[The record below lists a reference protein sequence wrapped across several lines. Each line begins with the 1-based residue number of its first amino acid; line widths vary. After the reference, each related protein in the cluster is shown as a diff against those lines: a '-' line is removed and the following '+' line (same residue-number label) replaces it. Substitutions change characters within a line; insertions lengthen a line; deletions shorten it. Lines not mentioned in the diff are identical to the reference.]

1 MLNEK
6 VKQALIEKYG
16 KFLADEE
23 ERLEDEN
30 AALGYERFMNRIY
43 KDREKGTIS
52 EGTAKSLLK
61 EVIPVF
67 SREIEQFVKDADT
80 GMCGRRHT
88 IVPLVRELSAEQVAY
103 IATKTILVETIR
115 CHNRLL
121 KLAKLSKAI
130 GKTIEDQA
138 RFESFFKTLSKA
150 EKSKVLNGVD
160 KRVGSLYKRRFM
172 LAQEKRFI
180 EEGII
185 ESWEK
190 WDDSKAVRVG
200 LKLIELFIRSTS
212 LGKITVVNQDGKTI
226 YTFALTNGILNYI
239 DCNDE
244 DLANMA
250 FVYRPMVVPPA
261 EWNAPIGGGYYAALS
276 RPVVF
281 VRMNTK
287 DCQSLYGDVEMPN
300 VYKAVNT
307 IQNTAWQ
314 INKRVFEVAQ
324 QIINWKNI
332 PEGLGIPAKEAAE
345 PPIRSAECDTND
357 EAQRA
362 WRASMVRYYQEEN
375 RRKGKRLSINAVFS
389 LANSYKD
396 FDKIYFP
403 HNIDFR
409 GRIYPLTTLSP
420 QGSDFQKGLL
430 QFAEGKPLGEDGA
443 MWLAFQGANCY
454 GLDKA
459 PIQKRLEWVY
469 SNSELIQRIAKDPL
483 NCLEWTQTDSPWEFL
498 AFCFEWSDYLE
509 KGSSYES
516 HLPVAFDGSCSGIQH
531 FSAMLRDEVGGKA
544 VNLIPDSEVHDIYG
558 IVAAKVNE
566 ALKKDLEEGTQ
577 DTVEKSKSNG
587 QEYIKKG
594 TKSLAQEWLN
604 FGVDR
609 SVTKRCVM
617 TLPYGAKKFGF
628 KDQILEDTV
637 YPAVQHNILA
647 FSSPSQSAN
656 YMAGLIWD
664 AVHEVVVKAME
675 AMEWLQEASALLA
688 KDKDINGNSV
698 PTYWVT
704 PAGFPVWQKYP
715 KTVLTRVATFLSGE
729 IKIYNLYD
737 SSSEKMKEG
746 TRVFTSIAKASGGLD
761 VRKQRQGI
769 APNFVHSMD
778 ASHLMLTINKCHEEY
793 GINSFAVIHDS
804 YATHACDASNLFKAV
819 RDVFVDTYQNNDV
832 LQNIH
837 DQIKNMLSSKLV
849 EDLPPIPKKGD
860 LDLEVV
866 RESMYAFA

>member
-1 MLNEK
+1 MFNEK
-6 VKQALIEKYG
+6 VKQALIDKYG
-16 KFLADEE
+16 EYLTNEE
-23 ERLEDEN
+23 ERLESES
-30 AALGYERFMNRIY
+30 ATLGYERFMNRVY

-67 SREIEQFVKDADT
+67 TKEIEAFVKEADT
-80 GMCGRRHT
+80 GTCGRRHT
-88 IVPLVRELSAEQVAY
+88 VVPIVRELTAEQVAY
-103 IATKTILVETIR
+103 ITTKTIIVEAIM
-115 CHNRLL
+115 HEGRLL
-121 KLAKLSKAI
+121 KLAKLSKSI
-130 GKTIEDQA
+130 GHSIETQT
-138 RFESFFKTLSKA
+138 RFETFFNTLSKA
-150 EKSKVLNGVD
+150 EQSRVMSGLE
-160 KRVGSLYKRRFM
+160 KRIGLSYKRRY
-172 LAQEKRFI
+172 LIAQEKHTI
-180 EEGII
+180 EEGMV
-185 ESWEK
+185 EAWDK

-200 LKLIELFIRSTS
+200 LKLIELFVRSTG
-212 LGKITVVNQDGKTI
+212 LGKITAINQEGKTL
-226 YTFALTNGILNYI
+226 YTFALSNEILTFI
-239 DCNDE
+239 DFNDE
-244 DLANMA
+244 ELANMA
-250 FVYRPMVVPPA
+250 FVYRPMVIPPA
-261 EWNAPIGGGYYAALS
+261 EWNAPVGGGYYAALS
-276 RPVVF
+276 RPVSF
-281 VRMNTK
+281 VRINPK
-287 DCQSLYGDVEMPN
+287 DCVSLYGDVDMPL

-314 INKRVFEVAQ
+314 INKRVFEVAR
-324 QIINWKNI
+324 QIIDWKHI
-332 PEGLGIPAKEAAE
+332 PDGLEIPAKEAAE
-345 PPIRSAECDTND
+345 PPIRSPECDTN
-357 EAQRA
+357 ESAQKA

-375 RRKGKRLSINAVFS
+375 RRKGKRLSINSIIGQAT
-389 LANSYKD
+389 SYKD

-469 SNSELIQRIAKDPL
+469 SNGDLIQRIAKDPL
-483 NCLEWTQTDSPWEFL
+483 NCLEWTTTDSPWEFL

-544 VNLIPDSEVHDIYG
+544 VNLIPDNEVHDIYG

-566 ALKKDLEEGTQ
+566 TLKKDAEGGTE
-577 DTVEKSKSNG
+577 DTIETSASNG
-587 QEYIKKG
+587 EEYLKKG
-594 TKSLAQEWLN
+594 TKSLAQEWLK
-604 FGVDR
+604 FGVTR

-637 YPAVQHNILA
+637 YPAVQHNILS
-647 FSSPSQSAN
+647 FSSPSQSAT

-675 AMEWLQEASALLA
+675 AMAWLQEASSLLA
-688 KDKDINGNSV
+688 KDRDINGQAV

-715 KTVLTRVATFLSGE
+715 KTTLTRVATFLNGE
-729 IKIYNLYD
+729 IKLYNVYNP
-737 SSSEKMKEG
+737 SYEKMENG
-746 TRVFTSIAKASGGLD
+746 TRLYTTISKPGEGLD

-778 ASHLMLTINKCHEEY
+778 ASHLMLTINKCHDEY

-804 YATHACDASNLFKAV
+804 YATHACDASTLFKAV

-832 LQNIH
+832 LQNLH
-837 DQIKNMLSSKLV
+837 DQIKNMLSSKYV
-849 EDLPPIPKKGD
+849 DDLPPIPEKGSLD
-860 LDLEVV
+860 LDVV